1 MPFLFIQ
8 RSGSSACP
16 AAGGAASAGAAGAC
30 CGSGWFCPTAS
41 LAPSAPKGPFRILDT
56 VGLTTAHNIVRQ
68 YLKLLPFLAP
78 YNFRGMDKMLQKY
91 LDEGKLG
98 QASGEGFYS
107 YR

>member
-41 LAPSAPKGPFRILDT
+41 FAPGAPKGPFRILDT

-68 YLKLLPFLAP
+68 YLKLPPFLAP